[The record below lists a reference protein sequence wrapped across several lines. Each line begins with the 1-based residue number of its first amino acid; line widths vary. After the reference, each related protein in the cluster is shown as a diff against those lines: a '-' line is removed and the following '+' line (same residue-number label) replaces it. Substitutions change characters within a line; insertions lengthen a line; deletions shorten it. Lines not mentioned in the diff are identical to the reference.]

1 MEKSWQMISK
11 ALVGLASVGRCAD
24 TVSETWVLAEDWV
37 WVPRK
42 MPLFL
47 KLCYSC
53 PLLST
58 PKA

>member
-1 MEKSWQMISK
+1 MISK
-11 ALVGLASVGRCAD
+11 ALVGLASVGRCVD
-24 TVSETWVLAEDWV
+24 TVSETTWVLAEDWV

-42 MPLFL
+42 MSLFL
-47 KLCYSC
+47 KLCSSC